1 VLNVTKP
8 RFVAAVGGVLVVL
21 SLAVLTASAQ
31 RPGGNAA
38 SQSGIALLDVNRVFK
53 NHGRFQQMMA
63 DMKTDL
69 QAEEEMVRKEKEAIT
84 GEVEVL
90 KSIKTGTPDYKERE
104 QRVATRQA
112 DLNVRLQLKRKEFLL
127 REAKMYNAVYQE
139 VEQEVRYYASQMG
152 IAMVLRYNGDT
163 VDPDNPEDVLR
174 NISKPVVC
182 FAPGMDITD
191 VIIQQ
196 LNIRGG
202 GGGGAQNNNN
212 SMSRRPTG
220 VPYPPR

>member
-1 VLNVTKP
+1 MQP
-8 RFVAAVGGVLVVL
+8 QAG
-21 SLAVLTASAQ
+21 
-31 RPGGNAA
+31 P
-38 SQSGIALLDVNRVFK
+38 GIALLDVNRVFK
-53 NHGRFQQMMA
+53 NHARFQQMMA

-69 QAEEEMVRKEKEAIT
+69 QAEEDAVKKTKEDIVSEMEQLKQ
-84 GEVEVL
+84 L
-90 KSIKTGTPDYKERE
+90 KSGSPDYKERE

-112 DLNVRLQLKRKEFLL
+112 DLNVGLQLKRKEFLL
-127 REAKMYNAVYQE
+127 REAKMYHSVYQE
-139 VEQEVRYYASQMG
+139 IEQEVRYYASQMG

-196 LNIRGG
+196 LNRRAGG
-202 GGGGAQNNNN
+202 NNN
-212 SMSRRPTG
+212 MTSRPG
-220 VPYPPR
+220 VPYPTPRR